1 MIDLMDLIQREE
13 FKKYFC
19 QRIAKG
25 CGNPNYAPPLTYPPL
40 YKYRSLSKHAMS
52 DVMSG
57 TVTATAIGD
66 FNDIFDG
73 AIQQYGTQ
81 EEIDNAID
89 LKWEHFEQLRIAA
102 GLADELLTRDQ
113 LAGMYQD
120 YYKTESKIRFRMLDY
135 LGMYVSCFS
144 SHNDSTLMW
153 AHYADENRGM
163 CIEYDFNLLEESS
176 IFRNLIYPVVYTGV
190 PIDVSDL
197 VEDKDGKVYPYPI
210 DAAVMCTALN
220 KASIWSYEHEWRM
233 VCMLFSGGE
242 LERRLPLKPGITP
255 QRVLLGYH
263 FLKPFFYYNFKN
275 NDEWKRIEKHLEL
288 FNAFL
293 VYLNE
298 NEIQLGVMVPEIGN
312 YRLKPQSIRV
322 DSLRSFMISHFRD
335 NRPNSIRYYNTVHDW
350 LMDLLDKEN

>member
-1 MIDLMDLIQREE
+1 
-13 FKKYFC
+13 
-19 QRIAKG
+19 
-25 CGNPNYAPPLTYPPL
+25 
-40 YKYRSLSKHAMS
+40 
-52 DVMSG
+52 
-57 TVTATAIGD
+57 
-66 FNDIFDG
+66 
-73 AIQQYGTQ
+73 
-81 EEIDNAID
+81 
-89 LKWEHFEQLRIAA
+89 
-102 GLADELLTRDQ
+102 
-113 LAGMYQD
+113 
-120 YYKTESKIRFRMLDY
+120 
-135 LGMYVSCFS
+135 
-144 SHNDSTLMW
+144 
-153 AHYADENRGM
+153 
-163 CIEYDFNLLEESS
+163 
-176 IFRNLIYPVVYTGV
+176 
-190 PIDVSDL
+190 
-197 VEDKDGKVYPYPI
+197 
-210 DAAVMCTALN
+210 
-220 KASIWSYEHEWRM
+220 
-233 VCMLFSGGE
+233 MLFSGGE